1 METDSRAESNA
12 SQFGFLN
19 LMQGEL
25 DELVD
30 ALTLE
35 HQASLLA
42 ALAEDR

>member
-1 METDSRAESNA
+1 M
-12 SQFGFLN
+12 
-19 LMQGEL
+19 MGEL

-42 ALAEDR
+42 ALADD